1 VAAGALQITPSPLS
15 CANPLDLMIVDAPYS
30 VGCESDYLCHCA
42 VSICLT
48 SMLHLIL
55 RQREVL
61 GPRRRTS
68 GPFFTLASGRIYSVF
83 MEGRGIYR
91 EWNGWGTQHSF
102 RVKYDEHQELDI
114 AEDRYRARGYQPPF
128 DQLPW
133 KDESAN
139 DNA

>member
-1 VAAGALQITPSPLS
+1 MLKRGR
-15 CANPLDLMIVDAPYS
+15 
-30 VGCESDYLCHCA
+30 ESDYLAIARFHCVWRECFLSSR
-42 VSICLT
+42 VS
-48 SMLHLIL
+48 HG
-55 RQREVL
+55 QREVP
-61 GPRRRTS
+61 GPGPSNVGAIFLRRQV
-68 GPFFTLASGRIYSVF
+68 GVYSVF

-91 EWNGWGTQHSF
+91 ERNGWGTQHSV

-114 AEDRYRARGYQPPF
+114 SEDRYRARGYQPPF